1 MSSLAR
7 PPSLDACTCSSGPAV
22 LQPTQCTMHE
32 QAVATG
38 SKRCQS
44 PLSLSRSTQIRSD
57 SDATTRSQHPL
68 SRRSDAAVFSCA
80 LAARETVRA
89 TTRPRLTQQ
98 LHCASQS
105 LHDARASSR
114 NHPEMMRAAASTL
127 TINSTS
133 QMATQRLAVNLS
145 SVAGRIA
152 VNLPPVAG
160 RMQPYSAM
168 LWQRVG
174 LYA

>member
-1 MSSLAR
+1 
-7 PPSLDACTCSSGPAV
+7 
-22 LQPTQCTMHE
+22 
-32 QAVATG
+32 
-38 SKRCQS
+38 
-44 PLSLSRSTQIRSD
+44 
-57 SDATTRSQHPL
+57 
-68 SRRSDAAVFSCA
+68 
-80 LAARETVRA
+80 
-89 TTRPRLTQQ
+89 
-98 LHCASQS
+98 
-105 LHDARASSR
+105 
-114 NHPEMMRAAASTL
+114 MMRAAASTL